1 MRDQAY
7 QKVAERF
14 GVDIPYVWLDRAVWA
29 IATQPNVQNFVNLTL
44 PAGGT
49 ALGFNQGTIWPTQI
63 WLS

>member
-1 MRDQAY
+1 VRDQAY

-14 GVDIPYVWLDRAVWA
+14 SVDIPYVWLDRAVWA
-29 IATQPNVQNFVNLTL
+29 VATQPNVQNFVNLTL
-44 PAGGT
+44 PSGGR